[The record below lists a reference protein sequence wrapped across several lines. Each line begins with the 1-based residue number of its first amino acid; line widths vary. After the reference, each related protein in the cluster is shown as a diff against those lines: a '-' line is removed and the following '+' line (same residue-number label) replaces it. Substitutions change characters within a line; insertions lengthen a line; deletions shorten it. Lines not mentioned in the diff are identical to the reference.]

1 MGPEFLA
8 LTSSVAWGSE
18 AILVRRGSR
27 YASVALAALMGFVLS
42 TVALWTAIW
51 LFFPLNL
58 LYTDATWYFVIS
70 GLIQPAIVRFLHY
83 TGIVRLGASRAGPVR
98 SVTPL
103 FAIALAFTFLGE
115 RPEAAV
121 YLGSLLSVVGVWLTS
136 SRREGE
142 SEWKAIHLAYPLG
155 AAFLTAISQNFRK
168 TGLRIMPNPF
178 VATAVTITTSLA
190 VFSLS
195 LVATGQMRA
204 TFQGDRKCL
213 PFYGTAAGGVGHGPT
228 AGLHRPERGRRV
240 GGGPPHQHQPPLH
253 RALQRAVPAGPG
265 DRQCPGGGRG
275 GADRHRDRAH
285 HLALTA
291 ADAVEA
297 VAHVLYLHPLR
308 RVSRFFVIPA
318 KACPRP
324 RSGARMTRRGAGMMF
339 RGRGSP

>member
-51 LFFPLNL
+51 LFFPLSL
-58 LYTDATWYFVIS
+58 LYTGATWYFIIS
-70 GLIQPAIVRFLHY
+70 GLIQPAIVRFMHY

-115 RPEAAV
+115 RPATEV
-121 YLGSLLSVVGVWLTS
+121 YLGSFLSVVGVWFTS

-168 TGLRIMPNPF
+168 TGLLIMPNPY
-178 VATAVTITTSLA
+178 VATAVTITTSLV

-195 LVATGQMRA
+195 LVATGQLRA

-213 PFYGTAAGGVGHGPT
+213 PFYGAAAVVSATAQLLGYIALSEGDVSVVVPLINTNPLFIVLFSALFLRDLETVNARVAAG
-228 AGLHRPERGRRV
+228 
-240 GGGPPHQHQPPLH
+240 
-253 RALQRAVPAGPG
+253 AVLIVTGI
-265 DRQCPGGGRG
+265 
-275 GADRHRDRAH
+275 
-285 HLALTA
+285 
-291 ADAVEA
+291 
-297 VAHVLYLHPLR
+297 VLITYR
-308 RVSRFFVIPA
+308 
-318 KACPRP
+318 
-324 RSGARMTRRGAGMMF
+324 
-339 RGRGSP
+339 

>member
-42 TVALWTAIW
+42 TVGLWTAIW
-51 LFFPLNL
+51 LYFPLSL
-58 LYTDATWYFVIS
+58 LYTDATWYFIIS

-115 RPEAAV
+115 RPATEV

-142 SEWKAIHLAYPLG
+142 SEWQAIHLAYPLG

-168 TGLRIMPNPF
+168 TGLLIMPNPY

-195 LVATGQMRA
+195 LVATGQLRA

-213 PFYGTAAGGVGHGPT
+213 PFYGAAAVVSATAQLLGYIALSEGDVSVVVPLINTNPLFIVLFSALFLRDLETINARVAAGAVLIVTGI
-228 AGLHRPERGRRV
+228 
-240 GGGPPHQHQPPLH
+240 
-253 RALQRAVPAGPG
+253 ALITYR
-265 DRQCPGGGRG
+265 
-275 GADRHRDRAH
+275 
-285 HLALTA
+285 
-291 ADAVEA
+291 
-297 VAHVLYLHPLR
+297 
-308 RVSRFFVIPA
+308 
-318 KACPRP
+318 
-324 RSGARMTRRGAGMMF
+324 
-339 RGRGSP
+339 

>member
-42 TVALWTAIW
+42 TVGLWTAIW
-51 LFFPLNL
+51 LYFPLSL
-58 LYTDATWYFVIS
+58 LYTDATWYFIIS
-70 GLIQPAIVRFLHY
+70 GLIQPAIVRFMHY

-121 YLGSLLSVVGVWLTS
+121 YLGSLLSVVGVWFTS

-168 TGLRIMPNPF
+168 TGLLIMPNPYI
-178 VATAVTITTSLA
+178 ATAVTITTSLV

-195 LVATGQMRA
+195 LVATGQLRT

-213 PFYGTAAGGVGHGPT
+213 PFYGAAAVVSATAQLLGYIALSEGDVSVVVPLINTNPLFIVLFSALFLRDLETINARVAAGAVLIVTGI
-228 AGLHRPERGRRV
+228 
-240 GGGPPHQHQPPLH
+240 
-253 RALQRAVPAGPG
+253 ALITYR
-265 DRQCPGGGRG
+265 
-275 GADRHRDRAH
+275 
-285 HLALTA
+285 
-291 ADAVEA
+291 
-297 VAHVLYLHPLR
+297 
-308 RVSRFFVIPA
+308 
-318 KACPRP
+318 
-324 RSGARMTRRGAGMMF
+324 
-339 RGRGSP
+339 

>member
-1 MGPEFLA
+1 MGAEFLA

-51 LFFPLNL
+51 FLFPLSL
-58 LYTDATWYFVIS
+58 LYTDATWYFIIS

-115 RPEAAV
+115 RPEAGV
-121 YLGSLLSVVGVWLTS
+121 YLGSLLSVAGVWLTS
-136 SRREGE
+136 TRREGE

-168 TGLRIMPNPF
+168 TGLLIMPNPF
-178 VATAVTITTSLA
+178 VATAVTITTSLV

-195 LVATGQMRA
+195 LVATGQLRP

-213 PFYGTAAGGVGHGPT
+213 PFYGAAAVVSATAQLLGYIALSEGDVSVVVPLINTNPLFIVLFSALFLRDLETVNTRVAAG
-228 AGLHRPERGRRV
+228 
-240 GGGPPHQHQPPLH
+240 
-253 RALQRAVPAGPG
+253 AVLIVTGI
-265 DRQCPGGGRG
+265 
-275 GADRHRDRAH
+275 
-285 HLALTA
+285 
-291 ADAVEA
+291 
-297 VAHVLYLHPLR
+297 VLITWR
-308 RVSRFFVIPA
+308 
-318 KACPRP
+318 
-324 RSGARMTRRGAGMMF
+324 
-339 RGRGSP
+339 

>member
-42 TVALWTAIW
+42 TVGLWTAIW
-51 LFFPLNL
+51 LYFPLSL
-58 LYTDATWYFVIS
+58 LYTDATWYFIIS
-70 GLIQPAIVRFLHY
+70 GLIQPAIVRYLHY

-115 RPEAAV
+115 RPATEV
-121 YLGSLLSVVGVWLTS
+121 YLGSALSVVGVWFTS

-168 TGLRIMPNPF
+168 TGLLIMPNPY
-178 VATAVTITTSLA
+178 VATAVTITTSLV

-195 LVATGQMRA
+195 LVATGQLRT

-213 PFYGTAAGGVGHGPT
+213 PFYGAAAVVSATAQLLGYIALSEGDVSVVVPLINTNPLFIVLFSALFLRDLETINARVAAGAVLIVTGI
-228 AGLHRPERGRRV
+228 
-240 GGGPPHQHQPPLH
+240 
-253 RALQRAVPAGPG
+253 ALITYR
-265 DRQCPGGGRG
+265 
-275 GADRHRDRAH
+275 
-285 HLALTA
+285 
-291 ADAVEA
+291 
-297 VAHVLYLHPLR
+297 
-308 RVSRFFVIPA
+308 
-318 KACPRP
+318 
-324 RSGARMTRRGAGMMF
+324 
-339 RGRGSP
+339 

>member
-42 TVALWTAIW
+42 TVGLWTAIW
-51 LFFPLNL
+51 LYLPLSL
-58 LYTDATWYFVIS
+58 LYTDATWYFIIS
-70 GLIQPAIVRFLHY
+70 GLIQPAIVRYLHY

-115 RPEAAV
+115 RPATEV
-121 YLGSLLSVVGVWLTS
+121 YLGSFLSVVGVWFTS

-142 SEWKAIHLAYPLG
+142 SEWKAIHLAYPLS

-168 TGLRIMPNPF
+168 TGLLIMPNPY
-178 VATAVTITTSLA
+178 VATAVTITTSLV

-195 LVATGQMRA
+195 LVATGQLRT

-213 PFYGTAAGGVGHGPT
+213 PFYGAAAVVSATAQLLGYIALSEGDVSVVVPLINTNPLFIVLFSALFLRDLETINARVAAGAVLIVTGI
-228 AGLHRPERGRRV
+228 
-240 GGGPPHQHQPPLH
+240 
-253 RALQRAVPAGPG
+253 ALITYR
-265 DRQCPGGGRG
+265 
-275 GADRHRDRAH
+275 
-285 HLALTA
+285 
-291 ADAVEA
+291 
-297 VAHVLYLHPLR
+297 
-308 RVSRFFVIPA
+308 
-318 KACPRP
+318 
-324 RSGARMTRRGAGMMF
+324 
-339 RGRGSP
+339 

>member
-51 LFFPLNL
+51 LYFPLRL
-58 LYTDATWYFVIS
+58 LYTDATWYFIIS
-70 GLIQPAIVRFLHY
+70 GLIQPAIVRFMHY

-115 RPEAAV
+115 RPATEV
-121 YLGSLLSVVGVWLTS
+121 YLGSLLSVVGVWFTS

-168 TGLRIMPNPF
+168 TGLLIMPNPF
-178 VATAVTITTSLA
+178 VATAVTITTSLV

-195 LVATGQMRA
+195 LVAAGQLRT
-204 TFQGDRKCL
+204 TFQGNRKCL
-213 PFYGTAAGGVGHGPT
+213 PFYGAAAVVSATAQLLGYIALSEGDVSVVVPLINTNPLFIVLFSALFLRDLETINTRVAAGAVLIVTGI
-228 AGLHRPERGRRV
+228 
-240 GGGPPHQHQPPLH
+240 
-253 RALQRAVPAGPG
+253 ALITYR
-265 DRQCPGGGRG
+265 
-275 GADRHRDRAH
+275 
-285 HLALTA
+285 
-291 ADAVEA
+291 
-297 VAHVLYLHPLR
+297 
-308 RVSRFFVIPA
+308 
-318 KACPRP
+318 
-324 RSGARMTRRGAGMMF
+324 
-339 RGRGSP
+339 

>member
-51 LFFPLNL
+51 FYFPLSL
-58 LYTDATWYFVIS
+58 LYTDATWYFIIS

-115 RPEAAV
+115 RPATEV
-121 YLGSLLSVVGVWLTS
+121 YLGSFLSVVGVWLTS

-168 TGLRIMPNPF
+168 TGLLIMPNPY
-178 VATAVTITTSLA
+178 VATAVTITTSLV

-195 LVATGQMRA
+195 LVATGQLRT

-213 PFYGTAAGGVGHGPT
+213 PFYGAAAVVSATAQLLGYIALSEGDVSVVVPLINTNPLFIVLFSALFLRDLETINARVAAGAVLIVTGI
-228 AGLHRPERGRRV
+228 
-240 GGGPPHQHQPPLH
+240 
-253 RALQRAVPAGPG
+253 ALITYR
-265 DRQCPGGGRG
+265 
-275 GADRHRDRAH
+275 
-285 HLALTA
+285 
-291 ADAVEA
+291 
-297 VAHVLYLHPLR
+297 
-308 RVSRFFVIPA
+308 
-318 KACPRP
+318 
-324 RSGARMTRRGAGMMF
+324 
-339 RGRGSP
+339 

>member
-8 LTSSVAWGSE
+8 LTAAVAWGSE

-42 TVALWTAIW
+42 TVALWGAIW
-51 LFFPLNL
+51 VFFPLGL
-58 LYTDATWYFVIS
+58 LYTRGTYYFIIS

-115 RPEAAV
+115 RPDAGV
-121 YLGSLLSVVGVWLTS
+121 YLGSFLSVVGVWLTS

-142 SEWKAIHLAYPLG
+142 SEWRAIHLAYPLG

-168 TGLRIMPNPF
+168 TGLLIMPNPF
-178 VATAVTITTSLA
+178 VATAITITTSLI

-195 LVATGQMRA
+195 LVATGQLRA

-213 PFYGTAAGGVGHGPT
+213 PFYGTAAVVSAT
-228 AGLHRPERGRRV
+228 AQLLGYIALSEGDVSVVVPLINTNPLFIVFFSALFLRDLETVNARV
-240 GGGPPHQHQPPLH
+240 AAG
-253 RALQRAVPAGPG
+253 AVLIVTGI
-265 DRQCPGGGRG
+265 
-275 GADRHRDRAH
+275 
-285 HLALTA
+285 
-291 ADAVEA
+291 
-297 VAHVLYLHPLR
+297 VLITWR
-308 RVSRFFVIPA
+308 
-318 KACPRP
+318 
-324 RSGARMTRRGAGMMF
+324 
-339 RGRGSP
+339 

>member
-1 MGPEFLA
+1 MGPESLA

-42 TVALWTAIW
+42 TVVLWTAIW
-51 LFFPLNL
+51 LYFPLSL
-58 LYTDATWYFVIS
+58 LHTDATWYFIIS
-70 GLIQPAIVRFLHY
+70 GLIQPAIVRFMHY

-121 YLGSLLSVVGVWLTS
+121 YLGSLLSVLGVWLTS

-168 TGLRIMPNPF
+168 TGLLIMPNPY
-178 VATAVTITTSLA
+178 VATAVTITTSLV

-195 LVATGQMRA
+195 LVATGQLRT
-204 TFQGDRKCL
+204 TFEGDRKCL
-213 PFYGTAAGGVGHGPT
+213 PFYGAAAVVSATAQLLGYIALSQGDVSVVVPLINTNPLFIVLFSAFFLRDLETINARVAAGAVLIVTGI
-228 AGLHRPERGRRV
+228 
-240 GGGPPHQHQPPLH
+240 
-253 RALQRAVPAGPG
+253 ALITYR
-265 DRQCPGGGRG
+265 
-275 GADRHRDRAH
+275 
-285 HLALTA
+285 
-291 ADAVEA
+291 
-297 VAHVLYLHPLR
+297 
-308 RVSRFFVIPA
+308 
-318 KACPRP
+318 
-324 RSGARMTRRGAGMMF
+324 
-339 RGRGSP
+339 

>member
-42 TVALWTAIW
+42 TAGLWAAIW
-51 LFFPLNL
+51 LYFPLSL
-58 LYTDATWYFVIS
+58 LYTDATWYFIIS
-70 GLIQPAIVRFLHY
+70 GLIQPAIVRFMHY

-115 RPEAAV
+115 RPAAAV

-142 SEWKAIHLAYPLG
+142 SEWKTIHLAYPLG

-168 TGLRIMPNPF
+168 TGLLIMPNPF
-178 VATAVTITTSLA
+178 VATAVTITTSLV

-195 LVATGQMRA
+195 LVATGQLRT
-204 TFQGDRKCL
+204 TFEGDRKCL
-213 PFYGTAAGGVGHGPT
+213 PFYGAAAVVSATAQLLGYIALSEGDVSVVVPLINTNPLFIVLFSALFLRDLETLNARVAAGAVLIVTGI
-228 AGLHRPERGRRV
+228 
-240 GGGPPHQHQPPLH
+240 
-253 RALQRAVPAGPG
+253 ALITYR
-265 DRQCPGGGRG
+265 
-275 GADRHRDRAH
+275 
-285 HLALTA
+285 
-291 ADAVEA
+291 
-297 VAHVLYLHPLR
+297 
-308 RVSRFFVIPA
+308 
-318 KACPRP
+318 
-324 RSGARMTRRGAGMMF
+324 
-339 RGRGSP
+339 

>member
-18 AILVRRGSR
+18 AILVRRGAR

-51 LFFPLNL
+51 LFFPLSL
-58 LYTDATWYFVIS
+58 LYTRGTYYFVIS
-70 GLIQPAIVRFLHY
+70 GLIQPAIVRFMHY

-115 RPEAAV
+115 RPEVGV

-142 SEWKAIHLAYPLG
+142 SDWKAIHLAYPLG

-168 TGLRIMPNPF
+168 TGLFIMPNPY
-178 VATAVTITTSLA
+178 VATAITITTSLA

-195 LVATGQMRA
+195 LLATGQLRA

-213 PFYGTAAGGVGHGPT
+213 PFYGTAAFVSAT
-228 AGLHRPERGRRV
+228 AQLLGYIALSEGDVSVVVPLINTNPLFIVLFSALFLRDLETVNARV
-240 GGGPPHQHQPPLH
+240 AFG
-253 RALQRAVPAGPG
+253 AVMIVTGI
-265 DRQCPGGGRG
+265 
-275 GADRHRDRAH
+275 
-285 HLALTA
+285 
-291 ADAVEA
+291 
-297 VAHVLYLHPLR
+297 VLITWR
-308 RVSRFFVIPA
+308 
-318 KACPRP
+318 
-324 RSGARMTRRGAGMMF
+324 
-339 RGRGSP
+339 

>member
-42 TVALWTAIW
+42 TVGLWTAIW
-51 LFFPLNL
+51 LYFPLSL
-58 LYTDATWYFVIS
+58 LYTDATWYFIIS
-70 GLIQPAIVRFLHY
+70 GLIQPAIVRFMHY

-121 YLGSLLSVVGVWLTS
+121 YLGSLLSVVGVWFTS

-168 TGLRIMPNPF
+168 TGLLIMPNPY
-178 VATAVTITTSLA
+178 VATAVTITTSLV

-195 LVATGQMRA
+195 LVATGQLRA

-213 PFYGTAAGGVGHGPT
+213 PFYGAAAVVSATAQLLGYIALSEGDVSVVVPLINTNPLFIVLFSALFLRDLETINARVAAGAVLIVTGI
-228 AGLHRPERGRRV
+228 
-240 GGGPPHQHQPPLH
+240 
-253 RALQRAVPAGPG
+253 ALITYR
-265 DRQCPGGGRG
+265 
-275 GADRHRDRAH
+275 
-285 HLALTA
+285 
-291 ADAVEA
+291 
-297 VAHVLYLHPLR
+297 
-308 RVSRFFVIPA
+308 
-318 KACPRP
+318 
-324 RSGARMTRRGAGMMF
+324 
-339 RGRGSP
+339 

>member
-8 LTSSVAWGSE
+8 LTSAVAWGSE

-42 TVALWTAIW
+42 TVVLWGVIW
-51 LFFPLNL
+51 LLFPLSL
-58 LYTDATWYFVIS
+58 LYTDATWYFIIS

-115 RPEAAV
+115 RPEAGV
-121 YLGSLLSVVGVWLTS
+121 YFGSLLSVVGVWLTS

-142 SEWKAIHLAYPLG
+142 SEWKAIHLTYPLG

-168 TGLRIMPNPF
+168 SGLLIMPNPF

-195 LVATGQMRA
+195 LVATGQLRP

-213 PFYGTAAGGVGHGPT
+213 PFYGAAAVVSATAQLLGYIALSQGDVSVVVPLINTNPLFIVLFSALFLRDLETINARVAAGAVLIVTGI
-228 AGLHRPERGRRV
+228 
-240 GGGPPHQHQPPLH
+240 
-253 RALQRAVPAGPG
+253 ALITYR
-265 DRQCPGGGRG
+265 
-275 GADRHRDRAH
+275 
-285 HLALTA
+285 
-291 ADAVEA
+291 
-297 VAHVLYLHPLR
+297 
-308 RVSRFFVIPA
+308 
-318 KACPRP
+318 
-324 RSGARMTRRGAGMMF
+324 
-339 RGRGSP
+339 

>member
-142 SEWKAIHLAYPLG
+142 SEWKAVHLAYPLG

-213 PFYGTAAGGVGHGPT
+213 PFYGTAAVVSAT
-228 AGLHRPERGRRV
+228 AQLLGYIALSEGDV
-240 GGGPPHQHQPPLH
+240 SVVVPLINTNPLFIVLFS
-253 RALQRAVPAGPG
+253 ALFLRDLETVNAQVAAGAVLIVTGI
-265 DRQCPGGGRG
+265 
-275 GADRHRDRAH
+275 
-285 HLALTA
+285 
-291 ADAVEA
+291 
-297 VAHVLYLHPLR
+297 VLITWR
-308 RVSRFFVIPA
+308 
-318 KACPRP
+318 
-324 RSGARMTRRGAGMMF
+324 
-339 RGRGSP
+339 